1 MLEQEIKNLAE
12 AVRANTSMLE
22 SIIEGS
28 LLTSKTIQIGDRS
41 LTETTLDVNATHGEQ
56 LESAVDVEEKPKKK
70 KRRTKAEIAAD
81 KQAAQAALD
90 AEAGNTPPPPPGASD
105 DPQVGRTVHGL
116 AVPEDVEVGMEQG
129 WYDYSPEGIAHA
141 QSKIEEDVIA
151 TTMTIDDMRAELAA
165 LGATK
170 GGMVIVTEIAKFG
183 KKLEDVDPSNY
194 LPLLTAI
201 GTAPDVGTAPPPPA
215 A

>member
-12 AVRANTSMLE
+12 AVRANTTMLE

-56 LESAVDVEEKPKKK
+56 LESAVDVEEKPKRKP
-70 KRRTKAEIAAD
+70 RRTRKQIAAD

-170 GGMVIVTEIAKFG
+170 GGMAIVTAIAKYG
-183 KKLEDVDPSNY
+183 KKIEDVDPKDY
-194 LPLLTAI
+194 IQLLDDIAAT
-201 GTAPDVGTAPPPPA
+201 PDIGTAPPPPA